1 MVGKKNR
8 HVAKTAEQEEK
19 EREEA
24 GLCVCWE

>member
-1 MVGKKNR
+1 MRSNSRQMG
-8 HVAKTAEQEEK
+8 KTAEKEEK